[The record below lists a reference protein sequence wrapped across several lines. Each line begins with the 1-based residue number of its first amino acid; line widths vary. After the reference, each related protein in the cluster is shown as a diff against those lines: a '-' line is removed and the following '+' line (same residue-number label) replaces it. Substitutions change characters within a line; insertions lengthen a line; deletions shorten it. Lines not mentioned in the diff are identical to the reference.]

1 MSLLQTQ
8 MLSFDSVE
16 LFVHVSV
23 CKHSLNN
30 ASDRM
35 HLIDCRKYLRRIN
48 RTIQG
53 VIFSMKQ
60 YHKTQHNPKIQRMN
74 YNC

>member
-1 MSLLQTQ
+1 MSSLQTQ
-8 MLSFDSVE
+8 MLLFDSVE

-35 HLIDCRKYLRRIN
+35 HLIDCRKYLRCIN
-48 RTIQG
+48 RTISV
-53 VIFSMKQ
+53 VIFLDETVTIKFN
-60 YHKTQHNPKIQRMN
+60 KT
-74 YNC
+74 YEL